1 MGLLVCIHHGTHMQR
16 HGIYGHLS
24 THTCITSLGI
34 VTGPLGIAMGPLGI
48 AMGAMGPLGSAMG
61 PLIFILHGTP
71 RQRHGVII
79 GGWGFSP
86 GCLGCSGC

>member
-1 MGLLVCIHHGTHMQR
+1 MGF
-16 HGIYGHLS
+16 
-24 THTCITSLGI
+24 LGI
-34 VTGPLGIAMGPLGI
+34 AMGPLGIAMRPLGI

-86 GCLGCSGC
+86 GCLGCCGSKKHPSPAIVLALQ